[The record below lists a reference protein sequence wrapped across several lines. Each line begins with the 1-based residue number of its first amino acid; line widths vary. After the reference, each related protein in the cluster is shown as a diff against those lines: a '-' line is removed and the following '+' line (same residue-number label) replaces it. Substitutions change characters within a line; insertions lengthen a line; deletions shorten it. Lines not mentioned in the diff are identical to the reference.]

1 MKIRTITATFHYCN
15 SGTKEER
22 TVTCLFTDRNEQYE
36 LTKVFVVEFGK
47 SLVFSKSDNEFLV
60 ND

>member
-1 MKIRTITATFHYCN
+1 MKIRQITGTFRYCN
-15 SGTKEER
+15 SGRKEER